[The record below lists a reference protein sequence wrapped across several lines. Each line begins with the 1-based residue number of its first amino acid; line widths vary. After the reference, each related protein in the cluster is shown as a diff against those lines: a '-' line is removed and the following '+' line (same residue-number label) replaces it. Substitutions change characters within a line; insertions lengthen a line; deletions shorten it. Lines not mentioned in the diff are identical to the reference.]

1 MGALAPA
8 TSAGP
13 AHDHHR
19 SGRSIRR
26 LVPGLEVITSYR
38 REWLAKD
45 IIAGV
50 VLTTLL
56 VPQGMAYAEL
66 AGLPPITGLYTS
78 IMCLLGYAVF
88 GPSRILVLG
97 PDSSLG
103 PMIAATILPLIAANG
118 DAKRAVALASVLAIM
133 VAAIMIVAAVAR
145 LGFIADLISKPT
157 MTGYMNGLA
166 LTILVGQLPKL
177 FGFKVEANGFLGEL
191 TGFVKGLA
199 NGEAVPAAAMV
210 GITGIA
216 LILVL
221 QRWLPK
227 IPAVLIMVVLAIAA
241 TTVFSLADHGV
252 SLVGV
257 LPKGFPPLT
266 IPHVR
271 LADLGPLFAG
281 ALGIAL
287 VSLADTVSTA
297 SAFAARTGQEVH
309 GNGEMTGIGVA
320 NLAAGFFQGF
330 PVSTSGSRT
339 AVAERSG
346 AKTQLTGVTG
356 AALII
361 LMIVLVP
368 GLFRNL
374 PQPALAAVV
383 ITASL
388 SLADIPG
395 TVRLWRQRKAEFLLS
410 IAAFLG
416 VVLLGVLP
424 GIAIAVALS
433 ILNVFRRAWWP
444 HDTELGRVESLEGYH
459 DVHTHPGA
467 QRLPGLVIYRFDA
480 PLFFANATTFRD
492 KVRRLAKADPP
503 PSWILIAAEPMTD
516 VDTTAS
522 DVLEELDEALN
533 AAGISLVFA
542 ELKDPVRQKIERYGL
557 TRTIDPHHFF
567 PTLES
572 AVVAFREATGAEW
585 TAAAQVTDDLT
596 VPDQSTGGARP
607 PDIPTAPP
615 VS

>member
-1 MGALAPA
+1 MSVFSWL
-8 TSAGP
+8 
-13 AHDHHR
+13 
-19 SGRSIRR
+19 
-26 LVPGLEVITSYR
+26 PGLQAVKSYR

-45 IIAGV
+45 VVAGV

-78 IMCLLGYAVF
+78 ILCLLGYAVA

-103 PMIAATILPLIAANG
+103 PMIAATILPLAGADG
-118 DAKRAVALASVLAIM
+118 DPKRAIALASLLALM
-133 VAAIMIVAAVAR
+133 VA
-145 LGFIADLISKPT
+145 GFIADLISKPT
-157 MTGYMNGLA
+157 MIGYMNGLA
-166 LTILVGQLPKL
+166 LTILIGQLPKL
-177 FGFKVEANGFLGEL
+177 FGFKIEADGLIGEA

-199 NGEAVPAAAMV
+199 HGEVVAAAAVV
-210 GITGIA
+210 GIAGII

-227 IPAVLIMVVLAIAA
+227 VPAVLIMVVLAIAA
-241 TTVFSLADHGV
+241 TSVFHLADHGV

-266 IPHVR
+266 IPSVR

-281 ALGIAL
+281 ALGISL
-287 VSLADTVSTA
+287 VSLADTISTA
-297 SAFAARTGQEVH
+297 SAFAARTGQEVR
-309 GNGEMTGIGVA
+309 GNGEMIGIGVA
-320 NLAAGFFQGF
+320 NLAAGLFQGF

-368 GLFRNL
+368 GLFKNL

-395 TVRLWRQRKAEFLLS
+395 TARLWRQRKAEFLLS

-416 VVLLGVLP
+416 VALLGVLP
-424 GIAIAVALS
+424 GIAIAVGLS
-433 ILNVFRRAWWP
+433 ILNVFRRAWRP
-444 HDTELGRVESLEGYH
+444 YDTQLGRVEGLEGYH
-459 DVHTHPGA
+459 DVHSYPEA
-467 QRLPGLVIYRFDA
+467 QHLPGLVIYRFDA
-480 PLFFANATTFRD
+480 PLFFANAKTFRD
-492 KVRRLAKADPP
+492 EVRRLANTEPKPK
-503 PSWILIAAEPMTD
+503 WIVIAAEPVTD

-522 DVLEELDEALN
+522 DVLEDLDEMLN
-533 AAGISLVFA
+533 AQGISLVFA
-542 ELKDPVRQKIERYGL
+542 ELKDPARDKIERYGL
-557 TRTIDPHHFF
+557 TRTIDPRHFY
-567 PTLES
+567 PTIES
-572 AVVAFREATGAEW
+572 AVTAFRQETRAEW
-585 TAAAQVTDDLT
+585 TAAGQATDDQT
-596 VPDQSTGGARP
+596 GPGQTGAGTSPPRDVPASP
-607 PDIPTAPP
+607 PA
-615 VS
+615 S

>member
-1 MGALAPA
+1 MRRPPA
-8 TSAGP
+8 GRQATAVASDRGRAGLSLF
-13 AHDHHR
+13 R
-19 SGRSIRR
+19 V
-26 LVPGLEVITSYR
+26 LPGLQAAASYQR
-38 REWLAKD
+38 AWLAKD
-45 IIAGV
+45 VVAGV

-78 IMCLLGYAVF
+78 ILCLLGYAVF

-103 PMIAATILPLIAANG
+103 PMIAATILPLVAAKG
-118 DAKRAVALASVLAIM
+118 DAERAVALASLLAIM
-133 VAAIMIVAAVAR
+133 VAALLILGSVAR

-157 MTGYMNGLA
+157 MIGYMNGLA

-177 FGFKVEANGFLGEL
+177 FGFKTDAEGLIREAAA
-191 TGFVKGLA
+191 VVSGLA
-199 NGEAVPAAAMV
+199 DGKAVPAAAAV
-210 GITGIA
+210 GIAGIA
-216 LILVL
+216 AILVL

-227 IPAVLIMVVLAIAA
+227 VPAVLIMVLLAIAA
-241 TTVFSLADHGV
+241 TSLFDLAARGV

-271 LADLGPLFAG
+271 ASDLGPLLAG
-281 ALGIAL
+281 AFGIAL
-287 VSLADTVSTA
+287 VSLADTISTA
-297 SAFAARTGQEVH
+297 SAFAARTGQEIR
-309 GNGEMTGIGVA
+309 GNGEMLGIGVA
-320 NLAAGFFQGF
+320 NLAAGLFQGF

-346 AKTQLTGVTG
+346 ARTQLTGVVG

-395 TVRLWRQRKAEFLLS
+395 TARLWRQRKAEFLLS
-410 IAAFLG
+410 VAAFLG
-416 VVLLGVLP
+416 VALLGVLP
-424 GIAIAVALS
+424 GIAIAVGLS

-444 HDTELGRVESLEGYH
+444 YDTELGRVEGLAGYH
-459 DVHTHPGA
+459 DVHTHPDA
-467 QRLPGLVIYRFDA
+467 QQVPGLVIYRFDA

-492 KVRRLAKADPP
+492 QVRRLAAAGPP
-503 PSWILIAAEPMTD
+503 PRWIVIAAEPVTD
-516 VDTTAS
+516 VDTTAA
-522 DVLEELDEALN
+522 DMLTDLDEALN
-533 AAGISLVFA
+533 ARGISLVFA
-542 ELKDPVRQKIERYGL
+542 ELKDPVRAKIERYGL
-557 TRTIDPHHFF
+557 TRTIDPRHFF
-567 PTLES
+567 PTVGA
-572 AVVAFREATGAEW
+572 AVRAFRAG
-585 TAAAQVTDDLT
+585 
-596 VPDQSTGGARP
+596 PDSPLKSPSEG
-607 PDIPTAPP
+607 
-615 VS
+615 

>member
-1 MGALAPA
+1 VVSLFGW
-8 TSAGP
+8 
-13 AHDHHR
+13 
-19 SGRSIRR
+19 
-26 LVPGLEVITSYR
+26 VPGLQAVRSYR
-38 REWLAKD
+38 RGWLARD
-45 IIAGV
+45 VVAGV

-118 DAKRAVALASVLAIM
+118 DEKRAVALASALALM
-133 VAAIMIVAAVAR
+133 VAAITIVAAVAR

-157 MTGYMNGLA
+157 MIGYMNGLA

-177 FGFKVEANGFLGEL
+177 FGFKVEADNFIGEV
-191 TGFVKGLA
+191 TGFIKGLA
-199 NGEAVPAAAMV
+199 NGEAVAAAAAV
-210 GITGIA
+210 GIAGIVV
-216 LILVL
+216 IVVL
-221 QRWLPK
+221 GRWLPK
-227 IPAVLIMVVLAIAA
+227 VPAVLIMVVAAIAA
-241 TTVFSLADHGV
+241 TSIFDLAEHGV

-257 LPKGFPPLT
+257 LPQGFPPFT
-266 IPHVR
+266 IPHVG
-271 LADLGPLFAG
+271 ASDLGPLFAG

-287 VSLADTVSTA
+287 VSLADTISTA
-297 SAFAARTGQEVH
+297 SAFAARTGAEVH
-309 GNGEMTGIGVA
+309 GNGEMIGIGAA
-320 NLAAGFFQGF
+320 NLAAGLFQGF

-356 AALII
+356 AVLIT
-361 LMIVLVP
+361 LMIVFVP
-368 GLFRNL
+368 GLFKNL

-395 TVRLWRQRKAEFLLS
+395 TVRLWRQRKVECLLS

-424 GIAIAVALS
+424 GIAIAVGLS

-444 HDTELGRVESLEGYH
+444 YDTQLGRMEGLAGYH
-459 DVHTHPGA
+459 DVHSYPHAGH
-467 QRLPGLVIYRFDA
+467 LPGLVIYRFDA
-480 PLFFANATTFRD
+480 PLFFANAKTFRD
-492 KVRRLAKADPP
+492 EVRKLAKADPP
-503 PSWILIAAEPMTD
+503 PAWIVIAAEPMTD
-516 VDTTAS
+516 IDTTAS
-522 DVLEELDEALN
+522 DVLQELDEALN

-542 ELKDPVRQKIERYGL
+542 ELKDPVRAKIERYGL
-557 TRTIDPHHFF
+557 TRTIDPRHFF
-567 PTLES
+567 PTIDA
-572 AVVAFREATGAEW
+572 AVAAYRQQTGAHW
-585 TAAAQVTDDLT
+585 APAAQAADGQTAADA
-596 VPDQSTGGARP
+596 GP
-607 PDIPTAPP
+607 PHDPQGSPP
-615 VS
+615 VG

>member
-1 MGALAPA
+1 V
-8 TSAGP
+8 SVF
-13 AHDHHR
+13 R
-19 SGRSIRR
+19 W
-26 LVPGLEVITSYR
+26 VPGLQVVSSYR
-38 REWLAKD
+38 RRWLLKD
-45 IIAGV
+45 VIAGV

-78 IMCLLGYAVF
+78 ILCLLGYAVF

-103 PMIAATILPLIAANG
+103 PMIAATILPLMAAKG
-118 DAKRAVALASVLAIM
+118 DAKRAVALASILAIM
-133 VAAIMIVAAVAR
+133 VAAIMILAAVAK

-157 MTGYMNGLA
+157 MIGYMNGLA
-166 LTILVGQLPKL
+166 LTILIGQLPKL
-177 FGFKVEANGFLGEL
+177 LGFKVEADDLIQEI

-199 NGEAVPAAAMV
+199 NGDAVPAAAAV
-210 GITGIA
+210 GIAGVA
-216 LILVL
+216 VILVL

-227 IPAVLIMVVLAIAA
+227 VPAVLIAVVAAIVA
-241 TTVFSLADHGV
+241 TTVFHLADHGV

-266 IPHVR
+266 IPSVR
-271 LADLGPLFAG
+271 LSDLGPLFAG

-287 VSLADTVSTA
+287 VSLADTISTA
-297 SAFAARTGQEVH
+297 SAFAARTGQEVR
-309 GNGEMTGIGVA
+309 GNGEMIGIGAA
-320 NLAAGFFQGF
+320 NLAAGLFQGF

-346 AKTQLTGVTG
+346 AKTQLTGVIG

-388 SLADIPG
+388 SLADIPA
-395 TVRLWRQRKAEFLLS
+395 TVRLWRQRKTEFLLS

-416 VVLLGVLP
+416 VALLGVLP
-424 GIAIAVALS
+424 GIAIAVVLS

-444 HDTELGRVESLEGYH
+444 YATVLGRVEGVEGYH
-459 DVHTHPGA
+459 DIRSYPDAEH
-467 QRLPGLVIYRFDA
+467 LPGLVIYRFDG

-492 KVRRLAKADPP
+492 EIRRLAKAEPK
-503 PSWILIAAEPMTD
+503 PSWILIAAEPVTD
-516 VDTTAS
+516 VDTTAA
-522 DVLEELDEALN
+522 DMLTELDEALN
-533 AAGISLVFA
+533 AEGVSLVFA
-542 ELKDPVRQKIERYGL
+542 ELKDPVRAKIERYGL
-557 TRTIDPHHFF
+557 TRTIDPQHFF
-567 PTLES
+567 PTID
-572 AVVAFREATGAEW
+572 AAIAAFRDETGTQWA
-585 TAAAQVTDDLT
+585 AGSQAVDGQAAQNQLVADSG
-596 VPDQSTGGARP
+596 PA
-607 PDIPTAPP
+607 PDIPAAPP
-615 VS
+615 VG

>member
-1 MGALAPA
+1 M
-8 TSAGP
+8 SVF
-13 AHDHHR
+13 R
-19 SGRSIRR
+19 W
-26 LVPGLEVITSYR
+26 VPGLQVISSYR
-38 REWLAKD
+38 RQWLLKD
-45 IIAGV
+45 VIAGV

-78 IMCLLGYAVF
+78 ILCLLGYAAF

-103 PMIAATILPLIAANG
+103 PMIAATILPLMAAKG

-133 VAAIMIVAAVAR
+133 VGAIMILAAVAK

-157 MTGYMNGLA
+157 MIGYMNGLA
-166 LTILVGQLPKL
+166 LTILIGQLPKL
-177 FGFKVEANGFLGEL
+177 LGFKVEADDLIQEI

-199 NGEAVPAAAMV
+199 NGDAVPAAATV
-210 GITGIA
+210 GIA
-216 LILVL
+216 AVVLIVVL

-227 IPAVLIMVVLAIAA
+227 IPAVLIAVVLAIAA
-241 TTVFSLADHGV
+241 STVFHLADHGV

-266 IPHVR
+266 IPSVR
-271 LADLGPLFAG
+271 LSDLGPLFAG

-287 VSLADTVSTA
+287 VSLADTISTA
-297 SAFAARTGQEVH
+297 SAFAARTGQEVR
-309 GNGEMTGIGVA
+309 GNGEMIGIGAA
-320 NLAAGFFQGF
+320 NLAAGLFQGF

-346 AKTQLTGVTG
+346 AKTQLAGVTG

-383 ITASL
+383 ITAAL
-388 SLADIPG
+388 SLADIPA

-416 VVLLGVLP
+416 VALLGVLP
-424 GIAIAVALS
+424 GIVIAVVLS

-444 HDTELGRVESLEGYH
+444 YATVLGRVKGVEGYH
-459 DVHTHPGA
+459 DIHFYPEAEH
-467 QRLPGLVIYRFDA
+467 LPGLVIYRFDG
-480 PLFFANATTFRD
+480 PLFFANATRFRD
-492 KVRRLAKADPP
+492 EIRRLAQAEPK
-503 PSWILIAAEPMTD
+503 PSWILIAAEPVTD
-516 VDTTAS
+516 VDTTAA
-522 DVLEELDEALN
+522 DMLTELDEALN
-533 AAGISLVFA
+533 AQGISLVFA
-542 ELKDPVRQKIERYGL
+542 ELKDPVRAKIERYGL

-567 PTLES
+567 PTIT
-572 AVVAFREATGAEW
+572 AATAAFRDETGTQWVAEPQAVNGPATQGQPPADSGL
-585 TAAAQVTDDLT
+585 APA
-596 VPDQSTGGARP
+596 
-607 PDIPTAPP
+607 PDIPAAPP
-615 VS
+615 AG

>member
-1 MGALAPA
+1 MFRLGRGLAL
-8 TSAGP
+8 TSF
-13 AHDHHR
+13 
-19 SGRSIRR
+19 RR
-26 LVPGLEVITSYR
+26 D
-38 REWLAKD
+38 WLTRD
-45 IIAGV
+45 IVAGV

-78 IMCLLGYAVF
+78 ITCLLGYAAL

-103 PMIAATILPLIAANG
+103 PMIAATILPLVM
-118 DAKRAVALASVLAIM
+118 AKGNAEQAIELASLLALM
-133 VAAIMIVAAVAR
+133 VAAIMIVAAVAK

-157 MTGYMNGLA
+157 MIGYLNGLA

-177 FGFKVEANGFLGEL
+177 FGFKIEAEGLIGEF
-191 TGFVKGLA
+191 TEFVRGLA
-199 NGEAVPAAAMV
+199 HGEAVPAAAAV
-210 GITGIA
+210 GIAGIA
-216 LILVL
+216 VILIL

-227 IPAVLIMVVLAIAA
+227 VPAVLVMVVLAIAA

-271 LADLGPLFAG
+271 LSDLGPLFAG

-287 VSLADTVSTA
+287 VSLADTISTA
-297 SAFAARTGQEVH
+297 SAFAARTGQEIH
-309 GNGEMTGIGVA
+309 GNQEMIGIGAA
-320 NLAAGFFQGF
+320 NLAAGLFQGF

-346 AKTQLTGVTG
+346 AKTQFTGVTG
-356 AALII
+356 AVLII

-374 PQPALAAVV
+374 PNPALAAVV

-395 TVRLWRQRKAEFLLS
+395 TVRLWRQRKAECLLS

-416 VVLLGVLP
+416 VALLGVLP
-424 GIAIAVALS
+424 GIAIAVGLS

-444 HDTELGRVESLEGYH
+444 YDTELGRVEGLPGFH
-459 DVHTHPGA
+459 DVHSYPDA
-467 QRLPGLVIYRFDA
+467 QHLPGLVIYRFDG

-492 KVRRLAKADPP
+492 EVRRMAGADPP
-503 PSWILIAAEPMTD
+503 PRWILIAAEPVTD

-522 DVLEELDEALN
+522 DMLEDLDEALN
-533 AAGISLVFA
+533 AQGVSLVFA
-542 ELKDPVRQKIERYGL
+542 ELKDPVREKIERYGL
-557 TRTIDPHHFF
+557 TRTIDPRHFF
-567 PTLES
+567 PTIEA
-572 AVVAFREATGAEW
+572 AVTAFREETGAQWVEGPTPAESPEVGGDPAKPGQKAW
-585 TAAAQVTDDLT
+585 TGD
-596 VPDQSTGGARP
+596 
-607 PDIPTAPP
+607 
-615 VS
+615 

>member
-1 MGALAPA
+1 MFG
-8 TSAGP
+8 
-13 AHDHHR
+13 
-19 SGRSIRR
+19 
-26 LVPGLEVITSYR
+26 LVPGLQVISSYR
-38 REWLAKD
+38 RRWLLKD
-45 IIAGV
+45 VIAGV

-78 IMCLLGYAVF
+78 IMCLLGYAAF

-103 PMIAATILPLIAANG
+103 PMIAATILPLIAAKG
-118 DAKRAVALASVLAIM
+118 DPERAVALASMLAIM
-133 VAAIMIVAAVAR
+133 VAAIMILASVAK

-157 MTGYMNGLA
+157 MIGYMNGLA
-166 LTILVGQLPKL
+166 LTILIGQLPKL
-177 FGFKVEANGFLGEL
+177 FGFKIDADGLISEFTAL
-191 TGFVKGLA
+191 VKGLA
-199 NGEAVPAAAMV
+199 NGEAVAAAAAV
-210 GITGIA
+210 GIAGIL

-227 IPAVLIMVVLAIAA
+227 VPAVLIMVVLAIAS
-241 TTVFSLADHGV
+241 TSVFSLADHGV

-266 IPHVR
+266 LPHVG
-271 LADLGPLFAG
+271 LADLGALFAG

-287 VSLADTVSTA
+287 VSLADTISTA
-297 SAFAARTGQEVH
+297 SAFAARTGQEIH
-309 GNGEMTGIGVA
+309 GNGEMIGIGAA
-320 NLAAGFFQGF
+320 NLAAGLFQGF

-339 AVAERSG
+339 AVAERAG

-388 SLADIPG
+388 SLADIPA
-395 TVRLWRQRKAEFLLS
+395 TMRLWRQRKAEFLLS

-416 VVLLGVLP
+416 VALLGVLP
-424 GIAIAVALS
+424 GIAIAVGLS

-444 HDTELGRVESLEGYH
+444 YDTVLGRVEGLEGYH
-459 DVHTHPGA
+459 DTHIYPGA
-467 QRLPGLVIYRFDA
+467 QHLPGLVIYRFDA
-480 PLFFANATTFRD
+480 PLFFANAKTFRD
-492 KVRRLAKADPP
+492 EIRRLAKTDPP
-503 PSWILIAAEPMTD
+503 PAWIVIAAEPVTD

-522 DVLEELDEALN
+522 DVLEQLDETLN
-533 AAGISLVFA
+533 AQGISLVFA
-542 ELKDPVRQKIERYGL
+542 ELKDPVRRKIERYGL
-557 TRTIDPHHFF
+557 TRTIDPRHFF
-567 PTLES
+567 PTVG
-572 AVVAFREATGAEW
+572 AAITAFRDETGAQW
-585 TAAAQVTDDLT
+585 TAA
-596 VPDQSTGGARP
+596 DQ
-607 PDIPTAPP
+607 TAPGQAAP
-615 VS
+615 GQAAPGQAAAETGPPRDLPASPPSG